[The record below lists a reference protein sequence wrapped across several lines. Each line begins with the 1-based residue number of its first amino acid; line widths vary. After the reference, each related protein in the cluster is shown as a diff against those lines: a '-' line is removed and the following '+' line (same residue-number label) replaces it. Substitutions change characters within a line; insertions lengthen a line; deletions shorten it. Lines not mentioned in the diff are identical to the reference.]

1 MIAESEHLNRLKEGV
16 AVWNLW
22 RQENA
27 DVRPDLHDISL
38 ASLDLRGINF
48 AGANLR
54 GANMSKANLVDANL
68 TEADLSGADLRG
80 ADLTRTNLTGVNFS
94 KSAIDIFTTYRDV
107 QGCDIGVNGIY
118 SPLTDSAALLRIDP
132 PGNSMQ
138 GANADA
144 VIESLKHARKL
155 QTFSLL
161 LAGIA
166 LLFIV
171 IKPKTIT
178 LPYLAGSFKF
188 DDFSYSFLATIL
200 STVLLS
206 QVSSFIDSALQG
218 AHYLNDRRSAML
230 VGHFPWLLSKYESDP
245 ANRRQSKIMRFF
257 LVFHPVIYIY
267 FFIKWDLLFTGD
279 WQGLLQHYQEMPVI
293 FGEYLLPVLYVI
305 LIKLCIH
312 IFKLSEGFQKPI
324 LFDTETERGRHSEM
338 ERLAEAVEKQA
349 SRTAELVELLRKR
362 EG

>member
-1 MIAESEHLNRLKEGV
+1 MADAEHLKLLQKGV
-16 AVWNLW
+16 SAWNLW
-22 RQENA
+22 RREHA
-27 DVRPDLHDISL
+27 DIRPDLHDALL
-38 ASLDLRGINF
+38 AALDLRGANL
-48 AGANLR
+48 AGADLGGANL
-54 GANMSKANLVDANL
+54 AKANLVAANL
-68 TEADLSGADLRG
+68 AEADLRG
-80 ADLTRTNLTGVNFS
+80 ADLRGTDLGRANLSGVNFS
-94 KSAIDIFTTYRDV
+94 KSTIDIFTVYRDV
-107 QGCDIGVNGIY
+107 QGCDIGVNGLY

-144 VIESLKHARKL
+144 VIESLRHARKL
-155 QTFSLL
+155 HTFSLL

-166 LLFIV
+166 MLFIV

-188 DDFSYSFLATIL
+188 DDISYSFLAMIL

-218 AHYLNDRRSAML
+218 AHYLKDRRSAML
-230 VGHFPWLLSKYESDP
+230 VGHFPWLLSKYESEE

-257 LVFHPVIYIY
+257 LVFHPLVYLY
-267 FFIKWDLLFTGD
+267 FFTKWDVLFSGS
-279 WQGLLQHYQEMPVI
+279 WEGLRQHYQEMPVV
-293 FGEYLLPVLYVI
+293 FGEYLMPVFYVI

-312 IFKLSEGFQKPI
+312 IFQLSEGFQKPI
-324 LFDTETERGRHSEM
+324 LFDTQTERGRHSDM

-349 SRTAELVELLRKR
+349 SRTAELVELMRKR
-362 EG
+362 EE